1 MAINEYRV
9 IRVRLIA
16 SGYPLFYGDI
26 INHHDDKD
34 IVGFAEKWY
43 NAVYKEINNVLRHT
57 CASIGFPLVQ
67 LQSQIVSVTT
77 GSNKQVITLHVSFTQ
92 TNLSRI
98 LLDNATANLRK
109 VKHELET
116 YLDES
121 EEDTEE
127 T

>member
-1 MAINEYRV
+1 MAVNEYRV

-26 INHHDDKD
+26 INHHDEKD
-34 IVGFAEKWY
+34 LVKFAEKWY
-43 NAVYKEINNVLRHT
+43 HAVYKEINNVLRHT
-57 CASIGFPLVQ
+57 CASIGYSLIQIQPR
-67 LQSQIVSVTT
+67 IVSVTT
-77 GSNKQVITLHVSFTQ
+77 GSNKQVITLHTSFTQ

-98 LLDNATANLRK
+98 LLDNATSNLRK

-116 YLDES
+116 YLDEP
-121 EEDTEE
+121 EDTEE